1 MTPLRRH
8 TLVWLSQPPQPEF
21 PDDAAA
27 AEAWHAAGHPFVVCR
42 QRCGPLALGFCLP
55 APGRRPRRIACH
67 SETASIV
74 RDSRPPR
81 LAEISA
87 ANGARFAE
95 LSAAACDTG
104 VDLRVFGSWMWQTL
118 TGEAHVGPASDLD
131 VLVDVSGRAA
141 ADRAAEFLRSGS
153 GRSPC
158 RIDGELAFPA
168 GDVAW
173 REYAGTAP
181 EVLLKSIDAIRLVP
195 REEL

>member
-8 TLVWLSQPPQPEF
+8 TLVWLSHPPQTDL

-27 AEAWHAAGHPFVVCR
+27 AAAWHAAGHPFVVCR
-42 QRCGPLALGFCLP
+42 QRGGPLALGFCLP
-55 APGRRPRRIACH
+55 APGLRPRRMACQ
-67 SETASIV
+67 SDPASIV

-81 LAEISA
+81 LADVAAAHAPRFADLSSA
-87 ANGARFAE
+87 ART
-95 LSAAACDTG
+95 AA

-131 VLVDVSGRAA
+131 ILVDVSGRDE
-141 ADRAAEFLRSGS
+141 ADRAVGFLRSASQG
-153 GRSPC
+153 SPC

-168 GDVAW
+168 GDVSW

-181 EVLLKSIDAIRLVP
+181 EVLLKSLDAIRLVP